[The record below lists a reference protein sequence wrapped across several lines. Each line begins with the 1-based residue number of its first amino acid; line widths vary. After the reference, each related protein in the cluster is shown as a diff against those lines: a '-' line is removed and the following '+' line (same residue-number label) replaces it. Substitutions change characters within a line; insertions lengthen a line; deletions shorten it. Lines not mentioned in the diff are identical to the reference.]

1 MTTAFPGFNLA
12 NPSENIQYR
21 ALFGATRPRP
31 IIFLSHKQEDK
42 PSCRI
47 LAHYIKENHIDYYL
61 DEEDPYLQI
70 ASAEKNPYKI
80 TEAIK
85 KGISNSTHMAVVI
98 SEKTYRSEWVPFE
111 VGYGHAAIID
121 KGMVK
126 DQRVAMQKLIVIILK
141 DLSGKVLPDYLQV
154 GFQIKSIEDFIR
166 YLKNIKGVPINES
179 NLKRE
184 VMSLMLTTKYDE
196 YSLVKILD

>member
-1 MTTAFPGFNLA
+1 MISSNPPGFNLA
-12 NPSENIQYR
+12 HRSDSIAYFG
-21 ALFGATRPRP
+21 LFGATRPRP

-42 PSCRI
+42 PACRI
-47 LAHYIKENHIDYYL
+47 LAHYLKENHIDYYL

-85 KGISNSTHMAVVI
+85 KGIGNSTHMAVVI
-98 SEKTYRSEWVPFE
+98 SEKTYKSEWVPFE

-121 KGMVK
+121 KGMAI
-126 DQRVAMQKLIVIILK
+126 DQRAAREKLVVIVLK
-141 DLSGKVLPDYLQV
+141 DLKGRILPDYLQV

-166 YLKNIKGVPINES
+166 YVQTIKGVPIFEINIEY
-179 NLKRE
+179 E
-184 VMSLMLTTKYDE
+184 VRFERITDFEANSLAN
-196 YSLVKILD
+196 ILL